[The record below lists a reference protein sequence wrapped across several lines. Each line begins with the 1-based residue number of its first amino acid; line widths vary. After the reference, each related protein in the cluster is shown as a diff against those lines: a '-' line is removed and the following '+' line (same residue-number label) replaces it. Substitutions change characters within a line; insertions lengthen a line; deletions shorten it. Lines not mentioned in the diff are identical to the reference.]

1 MQIDKVQRIFSWG
14 VVLTLLTPIVFLPRI
29 LYPYQTGTTLSFILL
44 VELLFPIFFYLYAVK
59 QDRVKPSSLFLVY
72 LTFILTLVVSSVFGA
87 DLWNSL
93 WGNMQRPGG
102 LFLLFHVV
110 VFFFYL
116 KQLIVWEGRTFVLKA
131 MRVVTAASVL
141 VSVYGI
147 LEALGAV
154 PSMAQSY
161 LPRAS
166 SVFGNPT
173 FFGSYLVL
181 PFWVALYLMQEDKK
195 RLTKYAVAALLIF
208 GGILVSGTRG
218 ALLGVLIGLLLFA
231 GSWYLSVHTVSRKRM
246 GLAASGVFL
255 LLLTLFSYGFFIA
268 PDRSLMHRITHLSFG
283 TSSQRLNYWGM
294 SLQGA
299 FDAPLLGVGYEN
311 FSVIAD
317 RYFEPEFY
325 EIAGTWPDKPHN
337 HFLEVLS
344 TGGLLGFVVYF
355 TFLLL
360 LFQRIWQHERRS
372 ILLPAFLSHFVSVFF
387 LFEGITVWPMLFF
400 FIALIDDGSLLDQRV
415 VSKQGRWLLPSF
427 GAVVVVVS
435 LFLVVV
441 PTHRQGLWAQQM
453 HVDSVEAGLSPM
465 SFNAIYDL
473 PFIARLQTEVMG
485 QAFMLGD
492 QRLEVW
498 AQTSRASYV
507 SALARHPERA
517 ELYYDAAANLIHR
530 VEYGIDEVVDP
541 EVMILLDRAQTL
553 APNRV
558 EPMIARARAQQLSGD
573 LVGALELIE
582 EVVDRAPTDPQGLLL
597 LAQLYVADE
606 RTEEALPIMYRA
618 IDSDLPDP
626 GYVYATWLIDQYVS
640 RGMMNEVIVL
650 LERLILM
657 YKTDFQ
663 FYEILIGVYDAMGD
677 VENARATAETLLE
690 LDPGNHPAVEAYLE
704 ELL

>member
-1 MQIDKVQRIFSWG
+1 
-14 VVLTLLTPIVFLPRI
+14 
-29 LYPYQTGTTLSFILL
+29 
-44 VELLFPIFFYLYAVK
+44 
-59 QDRVKPSSLFLVY
+59 
-72 LTFILTLVVSSVFGA
+72 
-87 DLWNSL
+87 
-93 WGNMQRPGG
+93 
-102 LFLLFHVV
+102 
-110 VFFFYL
+110 
-116 KQLIVWEGRTFVLKA
+116 
-131 MRVVTAASVL
+131 
-141 VSVYGI
+141 
-147 LEALGAV
+147 
-154 PSMAQSY
+154 
-161 LPRAS
+161 
-166 SVFGNPT
+166 
-173 FFGSYLVL
+173 
-181 PFWVALYLMQEDKK
+181 
-195 RLTKYAVAALLIF
+195 
-208 GGILVSGTRG
+208 
-218 ALLGVLIGLLLFA
+218 
-231 GSWYLSVHTVSRKRM
+231 
-246 GLAASGVFL
+246 
-255 LLLTLFSYGFFIA
+255 
-268 PDRSLMHRITHLSFG
+268 
-283 TSSQRLNYWGM
+283 
-294 SLQGA
+294 
-299 FDAPLLGVGYEN
+299 
-311 FSVIAD
+311 
-317 RYFEPEFY
+317 
-325 EIAGTWPDKPHN
+325 
-337 HFLEVLS
+337 
-344 TGGLLGFVVYF
+344 
-355 TFLLL
+355 
-360 LFQRIWQHERRS
+360 
-372 ILLPAFLSHFVSVFF
+372 
-387 LFEGITVWPMLFF
+387 
-400 FIALIDDGSLLDQRV
+400 
-415 VSKQGRWLLPSF
+415 LLPSF

>member
-1 MQIDKVQRIFSWG
+1 
-14 VVLTLLTPIVFLPRI
+14 
-29 LYPYQTGTTLSFILL
+29 
-44 VELLFPIFFYLYAVK
+44 
-59 QDRVKPSSLFLVY
+59 
-72 LTFILTLVVSSVFGA
+72 
-87 DLWNSL
+87 
-93 WGNMQRPGG
+93 
-102 LFLLFHVV
+102 
-110 VFFFYL
+110 
-116 KQLIVWEGRTFVLKA
+116 
-131 MRVVTAASVL
+131 
-141 VSVYGI
+141 
-147 LEALGAV
+147 
-154 PSMAQSY
+154 
-161 LPRAS
+161 
-166 SVFGNPT
+166 
-173 FFGSYLVL
+173 
-181 PFWVALYLMQEDKK
+181 
-195 RLTKYAVAALLIF
+195 
-208 GGILVSGTRG
+208 
-218 ALLGVLIGLLLFA
+218 
-231 GSWYLSVHTVSRKRM
+231 
-246 GLAASGVFL
+246 
-255 LLLTLFSYGFFIA
+255 
-268 PDRSLMHRITHLSFG
+268 
-283 TSSQRLNYWGM
+283 
-294 SLQGA
+294 
-299 FDAPLLGVGYEN
+299 
-311 FSVIAD
+311 
-317 RYFEPEFY
+317 
-325 EIAGTWPDKPHN
+325 
-337 HFLEVLS
+337 
-344 TGGLLGFVVYF
+344 
-355 TFLLL
+355 
-360 LFQRIWQHERRS
+360 
-372 ILLPAFLSHFVSVFF
+372 VFF

-400 FIALIDDGSLLDQRV
+400 FIALIDDRSLLEARV

-465 SFNAIYDL
+465 SFDSIYDL

-485 QAFMLGD
+485 QAFMLGE

-507 SALARHPERA
+507 AALARHPERA

-573 LVGALELIE
+573 LLGAMELME
-582 EVVDRAPTDPQGLLL
+582 KVVEMAPTDPQGLLL

-606 RTEEALPIMYRA
+606 RTDDALPIMYRA

-626 GYVYATWLIDQYVS
+626 GYVYAKWLIDQYVS